1 MVLSALVIFC
11 CTALPVDTPGAVA
24 DSPTL
29 VASNSSALKPD
40 SSTKS
45 KLPDAPAAK
54 LSASTGTDADA
65 SLSSASAG
73 ITPGSES
80 LLNAPIKPAVIRP
93 VESPRQRKIW
103 YALMATGHS
112 AAAFDAWSTRRAI
125 SGGYGTESDP
135 MLRPFAHSGAMYAA
149 TQVSPVI
156 MDFLGHRMMVS
167 NHGLMRRFWWLPQVA
182 GASFSFGAG
191 IHNYRVVP

>member
-11 CTALPVDTPGAVA
+11 CTALPVDTLRAVA
-24 DSPTL
+24 ESPTL
-29 VASNSSALKPD
+29 VASNSSAPQPD
-40 SSTKS
+40 STIKS
-45 KLPDAPAAK
+45 KLPDAPAPK
-54 LSASTGTDADA
+54 LSASAGSDADA
-65 SLSSASAG
+65 SLSSAAEG
-73 ITPGSES
+73 ITPGSAS
-80 LLNAPIKPAVIRP
+80 ILNAPIKPAVIRP

-125 SGGYGTESDP
+125 SGGYGTEGDP
-135 MLRPFAHSGAMYAA
+135 LMRPFAHSGAMYAA
-149 TQVSPVI
+149 TQVSPAV
-156 MDFLGHRMMVS
+156 MDYLGHHMMNS

>member
-1 MVLSALVIFC
+1 LVLSALVLFC
-11 CTALPVDTPGAVA
+11 CTALPADAPRAFA
-24 DSPTL
+24 DSPAL
-29 VASNSSALKPD
+29 LASNSSAPQPD
-40 SSTKS
+40 STTKS
-45 KLPDAPAAK
+45 KLPDAPAPN
-54 LSASTGTDADA
+54 LSASAGTDADA
-65 SLSSASAG
+65 SSSSAAVS
-73 ITPGSES
+73 ITPGSAS

-112 AAAFDAWSTRRAI
+112 AAAFDAWSTRRAV

-135 MLRPFAHSGAMYAA
+135 LMRPFAHSGAMYAA
-149 TQVSPVI
+149 TQVSPAV
-156 MDFLGHRMMVS
+156 MDYLGHRMMVS
-167 NHGLMRRFWWLPQVA
+167 NHRLMRRFWWLPQVA

>member
-11 CTALPVDTPGAVA
+11 CTALPADTPRAVV

-29 VASNSSALKPD
+29 LASNSSAPQPD
-40 SSTKS
+40 STTKS
-45 KLPDAPAAK
+45 KLPDAPAPK
-54 LSASTGTDADA
+54 LSASAGTEADA
-65 SLSSASAG
+65 SSSSAAAG

-80 LLNAPIKPAVIRP
+80 FLNAPIKPAVIRP

-103 YALMATGHS
+103 YALMVTGHS

-135 MLRPFAHSGAMYAA
+135 LMRPFAHSGAMYAA
-149 TQVSPVI
+149 TQVSPAI
-156 MDFLGHRMMVS
+156 MDYLGHRMMVS

-182 GASFSFGAG
+182 GASFSLGAG

>member
-1 MVLSALVIFC
+1 MLLSALVIFC
-11 CTALPVDTPGAVA
+11 CTALPVDTPRAVA

-29 VASNSSALKPD
+29 VASNSSAPQPD
-40 SSTKS
+40 STTKS
-45 KLPDAPAAK
+45 KLPDTPTPN
-54 LSASTGTDADA
+54 LSAAAGTDADA
-65 SLSSASAG
+65 FSSSPAMG

-112 AAAFDAWSTRRAI
+112 AAAFDAWSTRRAV

-135 MLRPFAHSGAMYAA
+135 LMRPFAHSGAIYAA
-149 TQVSPVI
+149 TQVSPAV
-156 MDFLGHRMMVS
+156 MDYLGQRMMVS
-167 NHGLMRRFWWLPQVA
+167 NHGFMRRLWWLPQVA
-182 GASFSFGAG
+182 GAGFSFGAG
-191 IHNYRVVP
+191 VHNYRVVP

>member
-1 MVLSALVIFC
+1 VIFC
-11 CTALPVDTPGAVA
+11 CAALPVDTPPVVA

-29 VASNSSALKPD
+29 LASNSSARRPD
-40 SSTKS
+40 STPKS
-45 KLPDAPAAK
+45 KLPDAPVAK
-54 LSASTGTDADA
+54 LSASAGTDAE
-65 SLSSASAG
+65 SSSSSSVAGG
-73 ITPGSES
+73 ITPGSAS
-80 LLNAPIKPAVIRP
+80 LLNAPIKPSVIRP

-112 AAAFDAWSTRRAI
+112 AAAFDAWSTRRAL
-125 SGGYGTESDP
+125 SSGYGTESDP

-149 TQVSPVI
+149 TQVSPAI
-156 MDFLGHRMMVS
+156 MDYLGHRMMVS